1 MACVLSKC
9 ILLIYLFMSSD
20 NGWHFDLTILV
31 NWDSNVA
38 FSLSYTGLEKKAPV
52 LDAALLRLLS
62 WLRTL
67 AWDILREI
75 QRFNLIV
82 TPDKYLLGSSI
93 RLWILSNI
101 DSLNHVFYTCKAVNN
116 YTKSFWVIYM
126 MIYILF
132 LLLAWFMF
140 IKKLMSYMS
149 VIRSF
154 YIRCMCLHQFFLSFL
169 IVYGFFFLYMWS
181 ISLLFII
188 WLDWIGGVIMGAKH
202 HKHYDI
208 HM

>member
-1 MACVLSKC
+1 MLTESRQILVRGLLLLVFLVHQFWICNIRSGILRMACVLSKC

-116 YTKSFWVIYM
+116 YTKAFEWSTW
-126 MIYILF
+126 
-132 LLLAWFMF
+132 
-140 IKKLMSYMS
+140 
-149 VIRSF
+149 
-154 YIRCMCLHQFFLSFL
+154 
-169 IVYGFFFLYMWS
+169 WS
-181 ISLLFII
+181 IYCFCCLLGSC
-188 WLDWIGGVIMGAKH
+188 L
-202 HKHYDI
+202 
-208 HM
+208 